1 VAKSREQGNNGHD
14 VDFDDDDDDD
24 FDLSSLDEE
33 GYQDFA
39 RPKSNADGSKSTAFR
54 PSTQPRSTPKLPAQK
69 TSIMKYSDEDFDS
82 DIDL

>member
-1 VAKSREQGNNGHD
+1 MWNCNLI
-14 VDFDDDDDDD
+14 FC
-24 FDLSSLDEE
+24 
-33 GYQDFA
+33 FA
-39 RPKSNADGSKSTAFR
+39 AAFR